1 MEMNKRDKL
10 VIMLEQT
17 EARLRKENQK
27 TVLFMTMYFI
37 ILSIVMMY
45 AQNSNIKEIIVEAVI
60 LGAVISLIT
69 IGVYIFFTTIFT
81 NKKSLEQ
88 TIVKL
93 KIELDII
100 DRMKLSDDFTDE
112 EDK

>member
-1 MEMNKRDKL
+1 METKKRDNLK
-10 VIMLEQT
+10 IMLEQA
-17 EARLRKENQK
+17 EARLVKENQK
-27 TVLFMTMYFI
+27 TVLFMTIYFI
-37 ILSIVMMY
+37 ILSVFMMY
-45 AQNSNIKEIIVEAVI
+45 EQNSNIKDIIVEAVI

-69 IGVYIFFTTIFT
+69 IVVYIFYTSMFT

-112 EDK
+112 EK

>member
-1 MEMNKRDKL
+1 METKKRDNLK
-10 VIMLEQT
+10 IMLEQA
-17 EARLRKENQK
+17 EARLVKENQK
-27 TVLFMTMYFI
+27 TVLFMTIYFI
-37 ILSIVMMY
+37 ILSVFMMY
-45 AQNSNIKEIIVEAVI
+45 EQNSNIKDIIVEAVI

-69 IGVYIFFTTIFT
+69 IVVYIFYTSMFT

-112 EDK
+112 ENK